1 MNESNAIDKILFDLL
16 QFKFNFLIS
25 YSRQSTY
32 WIHSHDAKYIYWK
45 CLVNLTVCVQ
55 YIPLLAILLLIKA
68 RYHYSGVFCIFGST
82 LTLLNLGFLV
92 AVHDCRAATAI
103 VISIAIAIAVVVVIV
118 VSFRL
123 ALPVL
128 GPVPNRFRLDLAS
141 SNVPQI
147 PWDICTALF
156 SNPNWYLFQHH
167 DYRNS

>member
-1 MNESNAIDKILFDLL
+1 M
-16 QFKFNFLIS
+16 
-25 YSRQSTY
+25 
-32 WIHSHDAKYIYWK
+32 
-45 CLVNLTVCVQ
+45 
-55 YIPLLAILLLIKA
+55 PLC
-68 RYHYSGVFCIFGST
+68 HY
-82 LTLLNLGFLV
+82 
-92 AVHDCRAATAI
+92 ATAI
-103 VISIAIAIAVVVVIV
+103 VIAIAIAVLVVVIV

-147 PWDICTALF
+147 PWDICTTLF